1 MNEALHVF
9 CTVVEQ
15 KSLNQAARLLNL
27 SQPAL
32 SRKIRQLEDSLETA
46 LFERKGK
53 RLVLTEAGRVAYGY
67 AQDMLRLERKFRDEL
82 LRLHPAP
89 KRKLTI
95 GASLTTLQATLPD
108 LIAAL
113 SERFPDTDLKAVTG
127 KTHEIVEMVCEHK
140 VDFGLVASLIERKD
154 TVCIPLFDDH
164 LCLVLPALHPLAG
177 RDSLSIQDLKD
188 LPMILFSRGTWYR
201 VLMDDLFLR
210 YGIHPEIKME
220 IDSFEAIVRL
230 VSTTR
235 TATLLPQSYLRE
247 STLSDNELVVVPV
260 PELLQTVRTTSLIY
274 SKSAGMQDTVSPI
287 VRQAAAMF
295 QQTAD
300 RSQRPHP
307 SGSI

>member
-1 MNEALHVF
+1 MNEPLHIF

-32 SRKIRQLEDSLETA
+32 SRKIRQLEDTLDTA

-67 AQDMLRLERKFRDEL
+67 AQDMIRLEKQFRDEL
-82 LRLHPAP
+82 QRLDPAP

-108 LIAAL
+108 LIARL
-113 SERFPDTDLKAVTG
+113 SERFPDTDLKAITG
-127 KTHEIVEMVCEHK
+127 KTHEIVEMVNEHK
-140 VDFGLVASLIERKD
+140 VDFGLVASFIERKD

-164 LCLVLPALHPLAG
+164 LCLVLPAVHLLAI
-177 RDSLSIQDLKD
+177 RDSVSIQDLKD

-210 YGIHPEIKME
+210 YGIRPEIKME

-235 TATLLPQSYLRE
+235 TATLLPHSYLRK
-247 STLSDNELVVVPV
+247 SILSDNELVVVPV

-274 SKSAGMQDTVSPI
+274 SKSVRLEDAVGPI
-287 VRQAAAMF
+287 VRQAASMF
-295 QQTAD
+295 QQAELSTD
-300 RSQRPHP
+300 PHP
-307 SGSI
+307 PASG